1 MGLWFTEEFNP
12 DAGAGLTFEIE
23 EIVYDGRSE
32 YQRIVIYATR
42 GLGRVMVIDGYTMLA
57 EKDEFTY
64 HEMLAHVPAFAHAA
78 PRRACVIGGGD
89 GGLVREVLKHPSVE
103 AVDWV
108 EIDRQVVEVSN
119 RYLRPFCG
127 APDDSRLTLHCTDG
141 AAFVETATRPYD
153 LILVDSTDP
162 IGPAEV
168 LFGEPFYRSCRERL
182 TERGLFAAQIGS
194 PFWQAPVVQGAVRA
208 GRAVFAQA
216 RVYTSTVP
224 TYPGSQ
230 WCFLCG
236 CKSGD
241 PSPDRPHERAALEG
255 LRYYN
260 AAIHTAAFA
269 LPEFVQELVRSA

>member
-1 MGLWFTEEFNP
+1 
-12 DAGAGLTFEIE
+12 
-23 EIVYDGRSE
+23 
-32 YQRIVIYATR
+32 
-42 GLGRVMVIDGYTMLA
+42 
-57 EKDEFTY
+57 
-64 HEMLAHVPAFAHAA
+64 
-78 PRRACVIGGGD
+78 
-89 GGLVREVLKHPSVE
+89 
-103 AVDWV
+103 
-108 EIDRQVVEVSN
+108 
-119 RYLRPFCG
+119 
-127 APDDSRLTLHCTDG
+127 
-141 AAFVETATRPYD
+141 TATRPYD